1 LETLIV
7 GADGKIGSKL
17 VEVYEKN
24 HISVLK
30 TTRNIDSLSNRY
42 YFLDLSE
49 DVENW
54 VLPSLNI
61 DVVFFCAGKTSI
73 DYCENEPLKSREINV
88 VNTIKLIKRFYDL
101 GAFVIYISSNAVFNG
116 ETPFSDLNEE
126 SDPKTEYGRQ
136 KVEVESYLLG
146 MCENVAIAR
155 FGKILSVDMPL
166 FNDWI
171 IKLRNAVPINVFSDM
186 NVSPVSLD
194 YAIDILIKISQKK
207 IKGIYHCSAIHDI
220 SYSAVAYYISSK
232 LGLDASLINCISY
245 KDLGIKFSPRYTTLN
260 SSKLQEFQSIPPSPF
275 DAINQ
280 YLIFNDES

>member
-1 LETLIV
+1 MALLVI
-7 GADGKIGSKL
+7 GGDGKIGSKL
-17 VEVYEKN
+17 IEVYEKS

-30 TTRNIDSLSNRY
+30 TTWKKELVTDGSFYLNLED
-42 YFLDLSE
+42 

-54 VLPSLNI
+54 ILPSFKI

-73 DYCENEPLKSREINV
+73 DYCENEPLKSRKINV
-88 VNTIKLIKRFYDL
+88 VNTIKLIKRFCDS

-126 SDPKTEYGRQ
+126 FDPKTEYGRQ
-136 KVEVESYLLG
+136 KVEVESFLLG

-155 FGKILSVDMPL
+155 FGKILSVNIPL

-186 NVSPVSLD
+186 NMSPVSLD

-220 SYSAVAYYISSK
+220 SYSAVAYFISSK
-232 LGLDASLINCISY
+232 LCLDANLINCISY
-245 KDLGIKFSPRYTTLN
+245 KDVGIKFSPRYTTLN